1 MTSGKSSFAKIKSII
16 GYSFPF
22 ILTIAFLYLAIY
34 NVKFDESLESL
45 TSISVLW
52 FIPYLLFFLLSH
64 WIRALRW
71 KVILHSVK
79 KETSL
84 LYLFSATMIGY
95 GVNFA
100 VPRLGELYRAL
111 FAGKWEGLSRSSV
124 LGTIIIERVIDV
136 LILGLSVLVSVQIF
150 AGDIYNEIVWLKS
163 ALYLGFAGII
173 TIIVLLVLLIKLK
186 EKFVE
191 VAVSIAS
198 KISKRIAEKVNY
210 ILHML
215 IDGFASLQGSKNY
228 FLTII
233 YSISIMLLYGFTA
246 YLAFFVMRMDEL
258 MDVNFGMAWVVM
270 TISAFGIVIPTPG
283 GTGAYHLIAKS
294 VLVILYGFTEE
305 IGLAYAL
312 LTHTSASVIFIALT
326 FLMIFIVNVKRS
338 KMGFP
343 KENFLSVVK
352 TNKGEE

>member
-1 MTSGKSSFAKIKSII
+1 MTSGKSSISKIKSVI

-22 ILTIAFLYLAIY
+22 ILTLAFLYLAIY

-52 FIPYLLFFLLSH
+52 FIPYLLFFFLSH

-79 KETSL
+79 EKTSL
-84 LYLFSATMIGY
+84 LYLFSAIMIGY

-111 FAGKWEGLSRSSV
+111 FAGRWEGLSRSSI
-124 LGTIIIERVIDV
+124 LGTIIIERVIDT

-150 AGDIYNEIVWLKS
+150 AGDIYERIVWLKS
-163 ALYLGFAGII
+163 ALYLGFVGIS

-186 EKFVE
+186 EKFVD
-191 VAVSIAS
+191 VALSITS
-198 KISKRIAEKVNY
+198 KISKKLSEKVGY

-228 FLTII
+228 FLTLV
-233 YSISIMLLYGFTA
+233 YSVLIMLLYAFTA
-246 YLAFFVMRMDEL
+246 YLAFYVLRMNEVK
-258 MDVNFGMAWVVM
+258 DVSFGMAWVVM
-270 TISAFGIVIPTPG
+270 TISAFGIVVPTPG

-294 VLVILYGFTEE
+294 VLVILYGFSDE
-305 IGLAYAL
+305 ISLAYAF

-326 FLMIFIVNVKRS
+326 FIMMFVVNINRV
-338 KMGFP
+338 KMGFK
-343 KENFLSVVK
+343 KENFFSVVK
-352 TNKGEE
+352 SVEGEK